1 MTEGVVTGSVVV
13 SVVVTVVGATV
24 VVSSTVVVVLTG
36 VETVVVVVAAVVV
49 ATAVVVC
56 EVVVTVLVVV
66 VASVVVVVL
75 TTVVG
80 GCTASDSVLS
90 PPRQP
95 ILPSSKSVAV
105 NTPVP
110 LNRKHR
116 MNDALDILNHL
127 NPFISVLDFSA
138 DKKIGQC
145 PNIIITYQS

>member
-13 SVVVTVVGATV
+13 SVVGATV
-24 VVSSTVVVVLTG
+24 VVSSLVVVVLTG
-36 VETVVVVVAAVVV
+36 TETVVVV
-49 ATAVVVC
+49 TAVVVC
-56 EVVVTVLVVV
+56 EVVVTILVVV

-138 DKKIGQC
+138 DKKIGHC
-145 PNIIITYQS
+145 PNIIITYYN

>member
-1 MTEGVVTGSVVV
+1 M
-13 SVVVTVVGATV
+13 GATV
-24 VVSSTVVVVLTG
+24 VVSPLVVVVLTG
-36 VETVVVVVAAVVV
+36 VETVVVVAAIVVV
-49 ATAVVVC
+49 TAVVVC
-56 EVVVTVLVVV
+56 EVVVAVLVVV

-145 PNIIITYQS
+145 PDIIITY

>member
-13 SVVVTVVGATV
+13 SVVVTVTV
-24 VVSSTVVVVLTG
+24 VVSSLVVVVLTG
-36 VETVVVVVAAVVV
+36 TETVVVVTAIVV
-49 ATAVVVC
+49 ATVVVVC

-95 ILPSSKSVAV
+95 MLHSSKSVAV

-127 NPFISVLDFSA
+127 NPFISVLDFLA

-145 PNIIITYQS
+145 PNIIITYYN

>member
-13 SVVVTVVGATV
+13 SVVVTVTV
-24 VVSSTVVVVLTG
+24 VVSPIVVVVLTG
-36 VETVVVVVAAVVV
+36 AETVVVVCNVV
-49 ATAVVVC
+49 ATAIVL
-56 EVVVTVLVVV
+56 VVVTVLVVVVVVVV

-75 TTVVG
+75 TAVVG

-145 PNIIITYQS
+145 PNTIITY

>member
-13 SVVVTVVGATV
+13 SVVGATV
-24 VVSSTVVVVLTG
+24 VVSSLVVVVLTG
-36 VETVVVVVAAVVV
+36 VETVVVV
-49 ATAVVVC
+49 C
-56 EVVVTVLVVV
+56 NVVVTVLVVV
-66 VASVVVVVL
+66 TVVVVLVVVVAFVVVVVL

-138 DKKIGQC
+138 DKKIGHC
-145 PNIIITYQS
+145 PNIIITY

>member
-13 SVVVTVVGATV
+13 SVVVTVTV
-24 VVSSTVVVVLTG
+24 VVSPIVVVVLTG
-36 VETVVVVVAAVVV
+36 AETVVVVCNVV
-49 ATAVVVC
+49 ATAIVL
-56 EVVVTVLVVV
+56 VVVTVLVVVVVVVV

-145 PNIIITYQS
+145 PNIIITH

>member
-13 SVVVTVVGATV
+13 SVVVTVTV
-24 VVSSTVVVVLTG
+24 VVSPIVVVVLTG
-36 VETVVVVVAAVVV
+36 AETVVVVVAAVVV
-49 ATAVVVC
+49 C
-56 EVVVTVLVVV
+56 EVVVTVVVVVVVV

-145 PNIIITYQS
+145 PNIIITH